1 MLPELSVVIPTYN
14 RRDIVARCL
23 RSLSEQTLPPE
34 KYELIV
40 VDDGSTDG
48 TEKMLESLELKPA
61 LRWKRIAHSGPS
73 GARNR
78 GLEMAKGEIVVFVDS
93 DLIVEPQFLAS
104 HLAAHR
110 KNPEQKLVVHGP
122 VIHTTNLENPET
134 KQKLT
139 DFSRAFFA
147 TGNASVALKE
157 LVAAGLF
164 DEDFNEYGWEDLEF
178 GLRLRKRGLVAAREP
193 EAVGYHFKYSV
204 EMRQFPALWQRERER
219 GHMAL
224 VYYRKH
230 PEFGVKLSTMLAWPF
245 FLIDRLL
252 SLGGWPHW
260 SATERFLAFLER
272 KNCQGLFKFFFYLAL
287 NHAYFDGMREA
298 LRLERRA

>member
-1 MLPELSVVIPTYN
+1 LLPVLSVLIPTYN
-14 RRDIVARCL
+14 RREIVARCL
-23 RSLSEQTLPPE
+23 KSLAEQTLPPE
-34 KYELIV
+34 QYEVIV
-40 VDDGSTDG
+40 IDDGSTDG
-48 TEKMLESLELKPA
+48 TDEMLASLDYPA
-61 LRWKRIAHSGPS
+61 SLRWKKIPHMGPS

-93 DLIVEPQFLAS
+93 DLIVVPEFLEA
-104 HLAAHR
+104 HLEAHR
-110 KNPEQKLVVHGP
+110 ENPQKKLVVHGP

-147 TGNASVALKE
+147 TGNASVALAE
-157 LVAAGLF
+157 LKAAGMF
-164 DEDFNEYGWEDLEF
+164 DEEFDEYGWEDLEF
-178 GLRLRKRGLVAAREP
+178 GRRLKKRGLVAVRQP
-193 EAVGYHFKYSV
+193 KAVGYHYKHKVKLAHF
-204 EMRQFPALWQRERER
+204 RALWQRERER

-230 PEFGVKLSTMLAWPF
+230 PELEVKLSTMLAWPF
-245 FLIDRLL
+245 FLLDRLL

-260 SATERFLAFLER
+260 PAAQRFLRFLEE
-272 KNCQGLFKFFFYLAL
+272 KKLEGLFKFFFYLAL

-298 LRLERRA
+298 IRLQRSS

>member
-1 MLPELSVVIPTYN
+1 MLPELTVLIPTYN

-23 RSLSEQTLPPE
+23 ASLSKQTLAPE
-34 KYELIV
+34 KYELV
-40 VDDGSTDG
+40 VIDDGSTDD
-48 TEKMLESLELKPA
+48 TVEMLEGLDLKPT
-61 LRWKRIAHSGPS
+61 LRWKRIPHVGPS

-78 GLEMAKGEIVVFVDS
+78 GLEMAQGEIVVFVDS
-93 DLIVEPQFLAS
+93 DLIVVPEFLAS

-110 KNPEQKLVVHGP
+110 ATPEQKLVVHGP
-122 VIHTTNLENPET
+122 VIHTTNLENPQT
-134 KQKLT
+134 KKNIM

-147 TGNASVALKE
+147 TGNASVSLEE

-178 GLRLRKRGLVAAREP
+178 GLRLKKRGLVAKKEP
-193 EAVGYHFKYSV
+193 KAVGYHFKHEV
-204 EMRQFPALWQRERER
+204 GMVHFKALWQRERER

-224 VYYRKH
+224 LYYRKH
-230 PEFGVKLSTMLAWPF
+230 PVFGVKLSTMLAWPF

-260 SATERFLAFLER
+260 PATERFLTFLER
-272 KNCQGLFKFFFYLAL
+272 KNWQWFFKFCFYLAL
-287 NHAYFDGMREA
+287 NHAYFDGMRES
-298 LRLERRA
+298 LRLERRS